1 VAKSNLAPRIHI
13 LTHGEQKD
21 VFKIFRKYLSTN
33 LDKADLG
40 WFIANQ
46 YLTAGG
52 RSSSAEDF
60 VVEVSNKHILT
71 DNDGLIVID
80 DSGHPPEL
88 RQKDL
93 FIDSLV

>member
-1 VAKSNLAPRIHI
+1 LF
-13 LTHGEQKD
+13 L
-21 VFKIFRKYLSTN
+21 L
-33 LDKADLG
+33 
-40 WFIANQ
+40 
-46 YLTAGG
+46 
-52 RSSSAEDF
+52 SAEDF